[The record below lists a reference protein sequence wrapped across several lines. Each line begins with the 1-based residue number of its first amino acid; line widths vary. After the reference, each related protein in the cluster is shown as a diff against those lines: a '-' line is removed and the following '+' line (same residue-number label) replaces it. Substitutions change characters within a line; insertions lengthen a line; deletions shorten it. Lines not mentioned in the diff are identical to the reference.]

1 MHELKRAVRESK
13 EKSAPGEDNIP
24 YAALKY
30 LPKKSICVLL
40 DLYNEVWKTSISPP
54 TWCHSVIFHV
64 LKTGKPKESVTSYR
78 PISLTNTIGKI
89 VEKIFVNRL
98 VYYLEK
104 NKLLTDVQTGFRP
117 GRSALD
123 QLMRLQDTINKYNN
137 NRGYTVGVF
146 IDFQSA
152 YDMLWHDGLMIKL
165 VGYRW

>member
-1 MHELKRAVRESK
+1 MV
-13 EKSAPGEDNIP
+13 
-24 YAALKY
+24 
-30 LPKKSICVLL
+30 
-40 DLYNEVWKTSISPP
+40 
-54 TWCHSVIFHV
+54 
-64 LKTGKPKESVTSYR
+64 
-78 PISLTNTIGKI
+78 
-89 VEKIFVNRL
+89 VNRL

-117 GRSALD
+117 DRSALD